1 MDKPSQSA
9 WTKTTQSGET
19 KYQNPGRQNIPIC
32 RHKRNPERQNI
43 TILDCD
49 IFSLS
54 GYCCF
59 VHPDCD
65 VLSSRIMMFFL
76 YTYCDVLSIR
86 IVMFFSPECDVF
98 FYRECDGLSI
108 GMVMFCLSVW

>member
-43 TILDCD
+43 TILIDQT
-49 IFSLS
+49 SNS
-54 GYCCF
+54 GETK
-59 VHPDCD
+59 HNK
-65 VLSSRIMMFFL
+65 SERQHNI
-76 YTYCDVLSIR
+76 IR
-86 IVMFFSPECDVF
+86 KHKTSNSH
-98 FYRECDGLSI
+98 RKKTSQSG
-108 GMVMFCLSVW
+108 

>member
-1 MDKPSQSA
+1 
-9 WTKTTQSGET
+9 
-19 KYQNPGRQNIPIC
+19 
-32 RHKRNPERQNI
+32 
-43 TILDCD
+43 
-49 IFSLS
+49 
-54 GYCCF
+54 
-59 VHPDCD
+59 
-65 VLSSRIMMFFL
+65 MFFL